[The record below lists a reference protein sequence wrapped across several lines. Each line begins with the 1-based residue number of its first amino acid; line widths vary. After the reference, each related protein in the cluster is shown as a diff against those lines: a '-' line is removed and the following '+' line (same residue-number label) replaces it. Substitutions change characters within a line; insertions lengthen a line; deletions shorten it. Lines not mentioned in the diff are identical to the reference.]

1 MNILKYFFSMGCY
14 PWIFFPMILKKK
26 KIKYCGGRKFD
37 VMECGWAYGNYS
49 FKNDIISKTMFG
61 KLDY

>member
-1 MNILKYFFSMGCY
+1 MGCY
-14 PWIFFPMILKKK
+14 PWIFFPMTLKKK

-49 FKNDIISKTMFG
+49 FKNDTISKTMFG